1 MVSDNNNFI
10 LYNEVYTLYLDLYP
24 LLKKFPNSEKFILRQ
39 NIENTLFEII
49 IELDRFMVLQKKE
62 NSSCLKKANYLFDKF
77 KLLIRISK
85 DLHIISQ
92 GQYLQITEKSQN
104 IGKLLGGVIKKY
116 SN

>member
-1 MVSDNNNFI
+1 MADESNFI

-24 LLKKFPNSEKFILRQ
+24 ILKRFPNSEKFILRQ
-39 NIENTLFEII
+39 NIESTLFDML
-49 IELDRFMVLQKKE
+49 IELDRFIKLHKKE
-62 NSSCLKKANYLFDKF
+62 GNSILKRVNYLFDKF

-92 GQYLQITEKSQN
+92 NQYLQITEKSLN

-116 SN
+116 S